1 MAFWKKRHGVLHSRY
16 PLLGL
21 GFKHVNFFMLH
32 MVELFE
38 GCMHACLEYCC
49 IWTLAL
55 DKVSRLMVV
64 IK

>member
-1 MAFWKKRHGVLHSRY
+1 
-16 PLLGL
+16 
-21 GFKHVNFFMLH
+21 MLH